1 MSCIIYFVL
10 VYPCFLRQQM
20 FLAIEECRNQK
31 GIGEQPCKRRG
42 KTDDDVAK
50 DRHQQEADH
59 GAGDHFAD
67 TCQDG
72 EQAVAHSLNRETPY
86 IDDCQ
91 RYVEQG
97 VEGQELVRLMDYN
110 CFRGID
116 EEKRNHAA
124 KHGQYDARRN
134 GVDAAD
140 ESRGPDALADA
151 VYLSGTGVLS
161 GVGCHR
167 AAQCVKRA
175 AEEHAD
181 LLTCGNGGNCD
192 GT

>member
-67 TCQDG
+67 PCQDG

-110 CFRGID
+110 CF
-116 EEKRNHAA
+116 
-124 KHGQYDARRN
+124 
-134 GVDAAD
+134 
-140 ESRGPDALADA
+140 
-151 VYLSGTGVLS
+151 
-161 GVGCHR
+161 
-167 AAQCVKRA
+167 
-175 AEEHAD
+175 
-181 LLTCGNGGNCD
+181 
-192 GT
+192 

>member
-1 MSCIIYFVL
+1 MSWIIYFVL
-10 VYPCFLRQQM
+10 VHPCFLRQQM

-31 GIGEQPCKRRG
+31 CIGEQPCKRRG

-110 CFRGID
+110 CF
-116 EEKRNHAA
+116 
-124 KHGQYDARRN
+124 
-134 GVDAAD
+134 
-140 ESRGPDALADA
+140 
-151 VYLSGTGVLS
+151 
-161 GVGCHR
+161 
-167 AAQCVKRA
+167 
-175 AEEHAD
+175 
-181 LLTCGNGGNCD
+181 
-192 GT
+192 

>member
-72 EQAVAHSLNRETPY
+72 EQAVAHSLNRETSRRLIPSM
-86 IDDCQ
+86 ISLSN
-91 RYVEQG
+91 R
-97 VEGQELVRLMDYN
+97 VRSPIILTLTLFFLAIFKSR
-110 CFRGID
+110 FR
-116 EEKRNHAA
+116 
-124 KHGQYDARRN
+124 
-134 GVDAAD
+134 
-140 ESRGPDALADA
+140 
-151 VYLSGTGVLS
+151 
-161 GVGCHR
+161 
-167 AAQCVKRA
+167 
-175 AEEHAD
+175 
-181 LLTCGNGGNCD
+181 
-192 GT
+192 